1 MSIKNCQAIQKSCL
15 DRESNAWFTL
25 VSESESMV
33 CDTLCRLP
41 VTVLKSLND
50 RQSDIFLK
58 FKESKFH
65 IQLKIWYVDYDMNTM
80 STEKSYAF
88 QNIFFRC
95 FSLLYVWES
104 MQYCSQVVTTLSWHL
119 NYFLSSVTLAF
130 GGKFLAH
137 TFIQCRSIL
146 LSCSIIRCSS
156 YLPLF
161 AFVYWM
167 SIHSVKWNFPPKAR
181 VTLDRK

>member
-58 FKESKFH
+58 FKESKEH
-65 IQLKIWYVDYDMNTM
+65 IQLKLSDVDYDMYIM
-80 STEKSYAF
+80 STEKS
-88 QNIFFRC
+88 
-95 FSLLYVWES
+95 
-104 MQYCSQVVTTLSWHL
+104 
-119 NYFLSSVTLAF
+119 
-130 GGKFLAH
+130 
-137 TFIQCRSIL
+137 
-146 LSCSIIRCSS
+146 
-156 YLPLF
+156 
-161 AFVYWM
+161 
-167 SIHSVKWNFPPKAR
+167 
-181 VTLDRK
+181 